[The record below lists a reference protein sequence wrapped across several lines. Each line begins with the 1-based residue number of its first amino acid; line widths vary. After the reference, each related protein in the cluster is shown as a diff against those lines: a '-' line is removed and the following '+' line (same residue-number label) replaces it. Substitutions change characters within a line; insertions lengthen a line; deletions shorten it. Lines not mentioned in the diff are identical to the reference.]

1 MFRTNILKGVAPF
14 ALFIKRF
21 GNSAELEGLKIAN
34 RGRTLG
40 KWYRA
45 LSRVEL
51 AKLKAEA
58 AKTTFPKKRVV
69 PKQPRK
75 PSAYNLFVKRNWNTV
90 RGKAPERL
98 SKLAAAWVK
107 KQKK

>member
-1 MFRTNILKGVAPF
+1 MFRTNILKAVSPF
-14 ALFIKRF
+14 AVFIKRF
-21 GNSAELEGLKIAN
+21 GNSAELAGLKITA
-34 RGRTLG
+34 RGRKLG
-40 KWYRA
+40 KMYRA
-45 LSRVEL
+45 LSRAEL

-90 RGKAPERL
+90 NGKAPQRL
-98 SKLAAAWVK
+98 IKLAAAWVK

>member
-1 MFRTNILKGVAPF
+1 MFRTNILKGVSPF
-14 ALFIKRF
+14 LLFVKRF
-21 GNSAELEGLKIAN
+21 GKSPQLDGLKIAN
-34 RGRTLG
+34 RGRKLG
-40 KWYRA
+40 KMYRA